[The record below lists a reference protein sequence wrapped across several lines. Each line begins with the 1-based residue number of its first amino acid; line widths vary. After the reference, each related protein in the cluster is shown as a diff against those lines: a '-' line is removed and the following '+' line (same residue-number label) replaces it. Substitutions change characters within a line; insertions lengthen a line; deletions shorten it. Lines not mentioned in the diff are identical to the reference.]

1 VAEQTSERRW
11 SVEIYQVL
19 DHDHQQR
26 ILKVFR
32 ELARPTG
39 VALGTQHGHY
49 WYVIVEV
56 SSSADRVFVSRTIH
70 AIDKH
75 AARTYSSGR
84 PQLAGPL
91 PAS

>member
-1 VAEQTSERRW
+1 VAEEPSQHPW
-11 SVEIYQVL
+11 AVEIYQVL

-26 ILKVFR
+26 ILKVFS
-32 ELARPTG
+32 EIAHPN
-39 VALGTQHGHY
+39 VIALGTQSGRD

-56 SSSADRVFVSRTIH
+56 ASIGDRTFASRTIH
-70 AIDKH
+70 AVDRH